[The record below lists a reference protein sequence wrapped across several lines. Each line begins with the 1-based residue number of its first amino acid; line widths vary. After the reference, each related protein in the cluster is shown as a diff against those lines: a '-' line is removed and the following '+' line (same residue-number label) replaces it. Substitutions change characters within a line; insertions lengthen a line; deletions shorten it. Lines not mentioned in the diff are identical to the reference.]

1 MMLTKDKI
9 ISIFCLID
17 DILKGIEHK
26 EDKRRLVSDSEVILT
41 AIVSSTSFYGNHS
54 SAMQFMKQYGFIP
67 NMLEKSRFNRRLHK
81 IGSLLY
87 GLFEIVSGYFKE
99 FCCEMHYIIDS
110 FPVAVCNNMRI
121 SNCKIVKD
129 KKWRG
134 YTASMRSY
142 FYGVKVQLLTTKD
155 GIPIAFHFTPGRT
168 ADAKALGKM
177 IDKLPPEAS
186 IYGDSAYLDYG
197 LEDSAL
203 ERRSVLLK
211 IQRKS
216 NSKRIDTMEQKAEKL
231 KMRKR
236 VETTISDIKKMF
248 PRTIHA
254 VTLEGFLIKLTL
266 FVFGLQLNKAIN

>member
-121 SNCKIVKD
+121 SNCKIVK
-129 KKWRG
+129 
-134 YTASMRSY
+134 
-142 FYGVKVQLLTTKD
+142 TKS
-155 GIPIAFHFTPGRT
+155 G
-168 ADAKALGKM
+168 
-177 IDKLPPEAS
+177 EA
-186 IYGDSAYLDYG
+186 IRQA
-197 LEDSAL
+197 
-203 ERRSVLLK
+203 
-211 IQRKS
+211 
-216 NSKRIDTMEQKAEKL
+216 
-231 KMRKR
+231 
-236 VETTISDIKKMF
+236 
-248 PRTIHA
+248 
-254 VTLEGFLIKLTL
+254 
-266 FVFGLQLNKAIN
+266 

>member
-1 MMLTKDKI
+1 MLCKDKI

-17 DILKGIEHK
+17 DILKGINHI
-26 EDKRRLVSDSEVILT
+26 EDVRRQVSDSEIIVT

-54 SAMQFMKQYGFIP
+54 SAIKFMKQYGFIP
-67 NMLEKSRFNRRLHK
+67 NMLDKSRFNRLLHK
-81 IGSLLY
+81 IGTLLY
-87 GLFEIVSGYFKE
+87 ELFEIVSSYYKD

-121 SNCKIVKD
+121 ANCKILKE

-134 YTASMRSY
+134 YTASMRNY

-155 GIPIAFHFTPGRT
+155 GIPIAFHFTPGKT
-168 ADAKALGKM
+168 GDAKALGKM
-177 IDKLPPEAS
+177 IDKLPAEAS
-186 IYGDSAYLDYG
+186 LYGDSAYTDYG
-197 LEDSAL
+197 LEDFAI
-203 ERRSVLLK
+203 ERKCVFLK

-216 NSKRIDTMEQKAEKL
+216 NAKRIDTLEQKNEKL

-236 VETTISDIKKMF
+236 VETAISDIKKMF

-266 FVFGLQLNKAIN
+266 FVFGLQLNKSIN